1 MVIFTKTDGVKN
13 EKNGDTS
20 ESRKDRLRKLCS
32 QWRDNVLEKSSL
44 ESFSTQSEE
53 KELLDLAYLIVFL
66 IRKVKSE
73 KTADTDKIIFYLKS
87 KCSAHNEESRIF
99 IHDIPTEEPFFEAI
113 TGFLKTFLKLIME
126 DENMS
131 LKNKSFF
138 GGWILMESKVYRGEN
153 LSCRF
158 EEWLYCLYKIKRQAN
173 YNYRI
178 LFKLMSAA
186 TKLMNCR

>member
-1 MVIFTKTDGVKN
+1 M
-13 EKNGDTS
+13 
-20 ESRKDRLRKLCS
+20 
-32 QWRDNVLEKSSL
+32 
-44 ESFSTQSEE
+44 
-53 KELLDLAYLIVFL
+53 LDLAHLRVSL

-73 KTADTDKIIFYLKS
+73 KTADIDEIIFYLKS
-87 KCSAHNEESRIF
+87 KCSAHNEEPRIF
-99 IHDIPTEEPFFEAI
+99 IHDIPTEEPFFEAK
-113 TGFLKTFLKLIME
+113 TGFLKTFLKLIRE

-131 LKNKSFF
+131 LKNKCFF

-158 EEWLYCLYKIKRQAN
+158 EEWLYCWCKIKRQAN
-173 YNYRI
+173 YNYRN